1 MAASGHDIVV
11 KVGLTPDQYL
21 HLVRMAADDD
31 RTQSAFMRC
40 LLIKEIFTQAQ
51 HELNAADDAT
61 TNPAQDRAS

>member
-1 MAASGHDIVV
+1 MATSHDIIV

-21 HLVRMAADDD
+21 HLVRMAAADD

-51 HELNAADDAT
+51 HEAHASPDAMPS
-61 TNPAQDRAS
+61 PAQDQA